1 MMNINIDRLMK
12 DLSEYAQ
19 YGKDP
24 TGGLTRPSFSE
35 ADYEIRER
43 FMTELTDIGLDVHVD
58 AIANIWG
65 LYKGKSTKKQPILIG
80 SHLDTVPNG
89 GAFDGALGVLVA
101 KEVIQTLIDH
111 DVALHHPVEIV
122 SFTAEE
128 PNDFNLSTM
137 GSRTYRGKIDQATL
151 EGTTDSTGRKLSDAV
166 KRAGG
171 NVNDVPISQKEFA
184 AFLELHIEQGKRLE
198 KANVP
203 VGIVDNIVGI
213 YRDKI
218 TVRGKAN
225 HSGTT
230 MMDDRFDALT
240 AASEIALAVEEV
252 LRDNNTD
259 AVATIG
265 KFDVHPNAANII
277 PGRVELIIEIRS
289 SSKEERARLNKRIQ
303 EKYDEIAERRNV
315 RLEIENILD
324 QQECD
329 FDPDIVST
337 LQQTVQAMDI
347 EAPIFASMAGHDA
360 THIAEITKTAMLF
373 VKSIGGISHSPEEF
387 TTKED
392 IQTAANVM
400 LQAVVNIDRKL
411 AE

>member
-1 MMNINIDRLMK
+1 MNINIKRLMN

-24 TGGLTRPSFSE
+24 AGGLTRPSFSE
-35 ADYEIRER
+35 QDYEVRDR
-43 FMTELTDIGLDVHVD
+43 FINQLTKMGLNINID

-65 LYKGKSTKKQPILIG
+65 TYKGHATKKQSILIG

-89 GAFDGALGVLVA
+89 GAYDGALGVLVA

-111 DVALHHPVEIV
+111 DVKLTHPVEIV

-137 GSRTYRGKIDQATL
+137 GSRTLRGKLDQKTL
-151 EGTTDSTGRKLSDAV
+151 LTTTDSTGRKLSEAL
-166 KRAGG
+166 KRAAG
-171 NVNDVPISQKEFA
+171 NVNNLPIPQKNLA

-198 KANVP
+198 KANIP
-203 VGIVDNIVGI
+203 VGVVDNIVGI

-218 TVRGKAN
+218 TVQGKAN

-230 MMDDRFDALT
+230 MMPDRFDALT
-240 AASEIALAVEEV
+240 AASEITLAVEEV
-252 LRDNNTD
+252 LCENSTD
-259 AVATIG
+259 AVATVG

-277 PGRVELIIEIRS
+277 PGKVEFIIEIRS
-289 SSKEERARLNKRIQ
+289 SSKEERARMQEQIA
-303 EKYDEIAERRNV
+303 EKYKEISKRRGV
-315 RLEIENILD
+315 TLEIKNILD

-329 FDPDIVST
+329 FDSDIIEIIEE
-337 LQQTVQAMDI
+337 TVKDMGI
-347 EAPIFASMAGHDA
+347 KAPTFSSMAGHDA
-360 THIAEITKTAMLF
+360 THIAEITKTAMFF
-373 VKSIGGISHSPEEF
+373 VKSIGGVSHSPEEF

-392 IQTAANVM
+392 IEIAANIM
-400 LQAVVNIDRKL
+400 LRSVINIDKKL
-411 AE
+411 VKN